1 MNWILDVGF
10 VAKASSFTPRPSV
23 LYLEAQMSATNV
35 SWVDKE
41 VTHFHEPKVHKE
53 VGACQRVER
62 ASLLICGLERMSRI
76 KKNEVAL
83 HETL

>member
-1 MNWILDVGF
+1 MLDGRLE
-10 VAKASSFTPRPSV
+10 AKASSLKPRPSL

-62 ASLLICGLERMSRI
+62 ASLLICGLERMSRM
-76 KKNEVAL
+76 K
-83 HETL
+83 